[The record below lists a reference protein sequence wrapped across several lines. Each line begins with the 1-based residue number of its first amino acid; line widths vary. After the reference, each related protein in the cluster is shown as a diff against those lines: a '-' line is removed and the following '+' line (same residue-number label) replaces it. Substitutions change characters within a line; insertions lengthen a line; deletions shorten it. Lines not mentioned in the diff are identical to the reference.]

1 MTIPHIVTHMTE
13 KIGPGELVDTIVRGS
28 GDNRNRPFFQVSRS
42 LFTFIWRWNH
52 HCHVRFSLQMRGRG
66 QARLRLDTRP
76 RPHIVTFDPGTY
88 EGWTTQVDKNLE
100 HQTGSNEATQHFIRC
115 HQRYLSRVGVG
126 KASAMYGLTQNDI
139 RRGTKKPNNATFHW
153 YPTFW
158 SLDKHNFHDRLV
170 LPERGFPVYNIYGAK
185 SSRNIS

>member
-1 MTIPHIVTHMTE
+1 MTI
-13 KIGPGELVDTIVRGS
+13 
-28 GDNRNRPFFQVSRS
+28 
-42 LFTFIWRWNH
+42 
-52 HCHVRFSLQMRGRG
+52 
-66 QARLRLDTRP
+66 
-76 RPHIVTFDPGTY
+76 PHIVTFDPGTY

-126 KASAMYGLTQNDI
+126 KASAMYGLTQKDI

-158 SLDKHNFHDRLV
+158 SLEKHNFHDRLV

-185 SSRNIS
+185 SSMQYQLVQTFRLVGGFGDSHLMGDLRILINGKQSYHWNRNFPMMMNRLAKIIQIYPPWN